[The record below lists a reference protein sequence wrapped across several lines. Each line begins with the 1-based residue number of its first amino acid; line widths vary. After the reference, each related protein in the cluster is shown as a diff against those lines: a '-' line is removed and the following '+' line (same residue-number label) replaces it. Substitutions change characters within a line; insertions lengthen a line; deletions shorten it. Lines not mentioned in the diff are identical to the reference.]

1 MNAPHTVKTTGA
13 VPDDRTRWLVEA
25 FAALIVTLGCAT
37 EYVALGS
44 QATSALPGSQAA
56 AYGVMLGVLTAVIG
70 VPLSA
75 LGASTRPMISGPRV
89 AATVLMSQL
98 VGQLLLNGQVAVLGI
113 KAVMALS
120 CVAVLIAGVFQLALG
135 ALRGGS
141 LVRMVP
147 APVLSGLLFGVAGL
161 AMSDQFAFVT
171 TCVFDWHFATLG
183 VVALG
188 VAAHFG
194 WKGLCR
200 GVAPRV
206 KLPPGLSMFAALL
219 VSAAAYY
226 AVVAVL
232 PAPPAACR
240 LVGVAGLDLGAWRPL
255 DFPLWQRLA
264 GVLDLSTLAWVIGY
278 GMAIGFI
285 ASIDTVIAVS
295 SIESLTQR
303 RGSVDRDLTAFGA
316 LNMLLGVLA
325 LLPCVGS
332 VTRSTMA
339 IAAGAQTRVVALLH
353 AALVLLALTAGVQLV
368 AMLPKLSAAVVV
380 IVMSLDMIDDWSRS
394 MTAMAFSDTEPRRV
408 IGCAMWLFLI
418 EAGVTLFSA
427 QPSIGFF
434 VGCVAGALLGVPSPR
449 SLEVRWDEPGEPG
462 KLDTQLRL
470 SAKGALL
477 SYNVERKI
485 VGPLLRRLQSSPP
498 ARIALDLSEV
508 ARIDASACRA
518 LVQLDVFCAKR
529 GVALRFIL
537 AHPSDGRAGQVAVAM
552 RAFQRTDSLD
562 FAAPPSDS
570 ATLAVTG

>member
-1 MNAPHTVKTTGA
+1 MNAANTATPGTM
-13 VPDDRTRWLVEA
+13 PDGRNRWLVEA

-44 QATSALPGSQAA
+44 QATAALPGPQAA

-98 VGQLLLNGQVAVLGI
+98 VGQLLTNGHVAALGI
-113 KAVMALS
+113 KAVMALA
-120 CVAVLIAGVFQLALG
+120 CCAVAIAGLFQLGLG

-171 TCVFDWHFATLG
+171 TCVLDWHLATLG

-188 VAAHFG
+188 VAAHFA
-194 WKGLCR
+194 WKSLCR
-200 GVAPRV
+200 LLAPRV

-226 AVVAVL
+226 AVVSVL
-232 PAPPAACR
+232 PAPPAVCR

-255 DFPLWQRLA
+255 DFALWQSLSR
-264 GVLDLSTLAWVIGY
+264 VLDVHALALVLGY
-278 GMAIGFI
+278 GIAIGFI

-303 RGSVDRDLTAFGA
+303 RGSVDRDLTAFGS
-316 LNMLLGVLA
+316 LNVLLGVLA

-339 IAAGAQTRVVALLH
+339 IAAGAQTRLVALLH

-394 MTAMAFSDTEPRRV
+394 MTSMAFSDTEPRSV

-418 EAGVTLFSA
+418 EAGVTLFTA

-434 VGCVAGALLGVPSPR
+434 AGCVAGALLGVPSPR
-449 SLEVRWDEPGEPG
+449 TLAVRWIEPADPAGR
-462 KLDTQLRL
+462 LALR
-470 SAKGALL
+470 AQGALL

-485 VGPLLRRLQSSPP
+485 VGPLLRRLETSPP
-498 ARIALDLSEV
+498 ADIALDLREV
-508 ARIDASACRA
+508 GRIDASACRA
-518 LVQLDVFCAKR
+518 LAQLDVFCAKR
-529 GVALRFIL
+529 GVALHFLL
-537 AHPSDGRAGQVAVAM
+537 AQPSHRQAGQVAVAM
-552 RAFQRTDSLD
+552 KTFQRAGSLD
-562 FAAPPSDS
+562 FTAAALDPAPLV
-570 ATLAVTG
+570 ATG